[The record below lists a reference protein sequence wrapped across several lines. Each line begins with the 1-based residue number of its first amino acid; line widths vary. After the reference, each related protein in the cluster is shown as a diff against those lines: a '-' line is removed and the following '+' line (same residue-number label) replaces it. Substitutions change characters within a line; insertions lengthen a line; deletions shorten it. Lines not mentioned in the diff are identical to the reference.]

1 MDDAQ
6 MSQHYEPCYQEYCPR
21 LNWKVPLLLYGLT
34 WLTTSG
40 LQLDNFPLF
49 FEVLVSLFLLPFN
62 TDFFSDTLSL
72 LMQFLSQ
79 SVQYSLSLML
89 ILTCHEFGHYIQSCR
104 YGVRSSLPY
113 FIPLPFGPFG
123 TLGAVIRMDSRIP
136 HTRAL
141 FDIGIS
147 GPIAGLIPTM
157 FCLYYGLSW
166 SHIGPTS
173 SSTGYQ
179 FGEPLLLQYMIYWFY
194 GPLPPDTILY
204 LHPVCK
210 AGWVGLFI
218 TSLNLLPFSQLD
230 GGHVFYAL
238 LGRRAAAF
246 SWAVYY
252 AIIIFIVVYQLWN
265 WILLLILLAIFGIS
279 HPPTADDTMPLTPFR
294 RVLGW
299 TMLLFVLIGLTSNP
313 ISFNEPKQDGK
324 DNRMYCYVSADNF
337 PQSHDCGSDAD

>member
-1 MDDAQ
+1 
-6 MSQHYEPCYQEYCPR
+6 MSQPQESYYQPYRPR
-21 LNWKVPLLLYGLT
+21 LNWKLPLLLYFLT

-40 LQLDNFPLF
+40 LQLDNLPFFFSIFLPLF
-49 FEVLVSLFLLPFN
+49 LSPFN
-62 TDFFSDTLSL
+62 NGSVSDLCLFFIEAFKFSL
-72 LMQFLSQ
+72 PLMF
-79 SVQYSLSLML
+79 

-123 TLGAVIRMDSRIP
+123 TLGAVIGMDSRIP
-136 HTRAL
+136 NTRAL

-166 SHIGPTS
+166 SHIGPSIDS
-173 SSTGYQ
+173 SGYQ
-179 FGEPLLLQYMIYWFY
+179 FQFPLLLQYMTYWFY
-194 GPLPPDTILY
+194 GSLPADANLY
-204 LHPVCK
+204 IHPVGL

-230 GGHVFYAL
+230 GGHIFYAL

-252 AIIIFIVVYQLWN
+252 AVIIFVVIYQLWN
-265 WILLLILLAIFGIS
+265 WTLLLILLAVFGIT
-279 HPPTADDTMPLTPFR
+279 HPPTGDDSMRLTPFR

-299 TMLLFVLIGLTSNP
+299 AMLLFVIAGLTPNP
-313 ISFNEPKQDGK
+313 ITINEPKQDGK
-324 DNRMYCYVSADNF
+324 HNRLYCCVSLK
-337 PQSHDCGSDAD
+337 Q